1 MPNLIDNPSLETFQG
16 GNPDIPDGW
25 ANYGLDAG
33 ESQASTAG
41 GGMIHSG
48 SDCIEFAVGANGEG
62 ISQQIT
68 AAIGLFVHVSLWSYG
83 DGSAG
88 FTIGGLDA
96 TQMLL
101 QASATAFNVATP
113 HTAVWSVTKA
123 VFRCVVANPTIY
135 VLADSGAAGSRY
147 VDDVAVF

>member
-1 MPNLIDNPSLETFQG
+1 MANLIDNPSLETG
-16 GNPDIPDGW
+16 AGNPWIPDGW

-33 ESQASTAG
+33 DSQASTAG
-41 GGMIHSG
+41 GGIIHSG
-48 SDCIEFAVGANGEG
+48 ADCMEFAVGASAEG

-68 AAIGLFVHVSLWSYG
+68 AAAGSFVKVGIWTYG

-101 QASATAFNVATP
+101 QGSASAYNVATP
-113 HTAVWSVTKA
+113 HTAQWRLTEA
-123 VFRCVVANPTIY
+123 VFRCVAANPTIY
-135 VLADSGAAGSRY
+135 LIADAGAAGVRY
-147 VDDVAVF
+147 ADDVGVI